1 MISTRDEVTSA
12 TVNDD
17 VFFSVGMFRGIEVVK
32 SGIVLVI
39 PPIKSVSYISSVSHS
54 EISGK
59 TGPLEQ
65 KEEQG

>member
-1 MISTRDEVTSA
+1 MTSYP
-12 TVNDD
+12 VIKDV
-17 VFFSVGMFRGIEVVK
+17 VFFSVGMLRSIGVAKSAVVP
-32 SGIVLVI
+32 VMNPL
-39 PPIKSVSYISSVSHS
+39 IKSVSYISSVSQA

>member
-1 MISTRDEVTSA
+1 MNA
-12 TVNDD
+12 YTVGDV

-59 TGPLEQ
+59 TGPLVQ